1 MCEQTIGKTMV
12 KICGLRRPKDVV
24 AVNRLEP
31 DLAGF
36 ILSPGYRR
44 TIYPE
49 QAQILR
55 QILSPRIRTVGVFVD
70 APFQEI
76 LQAAEGGWIDM
87 IQLHGKEDET
97 YIQRLSALTDLPLIK
112 AFRIQERKDLEAA
125 AASPAEWILL
135 DSGTGTG
142 RRFDWDLLEGFLEEH
157 GADTPEGR
165 TKGLAK
171 SMAKTEDKSAQEA
184 GQAPRNAA
192 GILFPGGHPWL
203 LAGGLS
209 AENVRAAIGRFHPT
223 AVDVSSKVET
233 DGCKDPEKMQAFLAA
248 ARMETGQYA
257 RAPGG
262 FAEQKKA
269 WQQGSR

>member
-1 MCEQTIGKTMV
+1 M
-12 KICGLRRPKDVV
+12 L
-24 AVNRLEP
+24 AVNRLKP

-55 QILSPRIRTVGVFVD
+55 QILSPEIRTVGVFVD
-70 APFQEI
+70 APFEEI

-87 IQLHGKEDET
+87 IQLHGKEDES

-112 AFRIQERKDLEAA
+112 AFRIQERKDLEEA

-142 RRFDWDLLEGFLEEH
+142 RRFDWDLLERFLQEH
-157 GADTPEGR
+157 TADT
-165 TKGLAK
+165 AK
-171 SMAKTEDKSAQEA
+171 L
-184 GQAPRNAA
+184 
-192 GILFPGGHPWL
+192 LFPGGHPWL

-209 AENVRAAIGRFHPT
+209 AENVRAAIERFHPT
-223 AVDVSSKVET
+223 AVDVSSRVET
-233 DGCKDPEKMQAFLAA
+233 DGCKDPEKMEAFLAA
-248 ARMETGQYA
+248 ARMAVSEVSETAG
-257 RAPGG
+257 RI
-262 FAEQKKA
+262 
-269 WQQGSR
+269 R

>member
-12 KICGLRRPKDVV
+12 KICGLRRPKD
-24 AVNRLEP
+24 AAAANRLKP

-36 ILSPGYRR
+36 ILSPGFRR

-55 QILSPRIRTVGVFVD
+55 QMLSPQIRTVGVFVD

-112 AFRIQERKDLEAA
+112 AFRIQDRKDLEAA

-135 DSGTGTG
+135 DSGTGSG
-142 RRFDWDLLEGFLEEH
+142 RRFDWDLLERFLQEH
-157 GADTPEGR
+157 AAESPKNT
-165 TKGLAK
+165 
-171 SMAKTEDKSAQEA
+171 A
-184 GQAPRNAA
+184 GN
-192 GILFPGGHPWL
+192 LFPGGHPWI

-233 DGCKDPEKMQAFLAA
+233 DGCKDPEKMEAFLAA
-248 ARMETGQYA
+248 ARMAVSETAG
-257 RAPGG
+257 RT
-262 FAEQKKA
+262 
-269 WQQGSR
+269 R